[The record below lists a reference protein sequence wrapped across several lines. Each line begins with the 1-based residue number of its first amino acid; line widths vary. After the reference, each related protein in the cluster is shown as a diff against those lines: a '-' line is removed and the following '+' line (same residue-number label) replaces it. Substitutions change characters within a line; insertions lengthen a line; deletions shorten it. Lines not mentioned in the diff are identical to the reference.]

1 MYSKLRHRPFL
12 DPALDVWDLPHPGH
26 QVLDLGALVQAGL
39 VGEAGAEVVGVDV
52 SPGEDIAGEVLTS
65 PAAEAGL
72 QVTQT
77 IGDGLL
83 DSLLHGGLVVAE
95 HRLDHH
101 LKQIVDSVHHLAGC
115 TITEKAPTRAFSW
128 LKAATTAFT
137 FKTHLRHYAK
147 QALTPRFL
155 NVKLGPRRKDHKRR
169 AGWLA

>member
-1 MYSKLRHRPFL
+1 MSVYSKLRHRPFL

-26 QVLDLGALVQAGL
+26 QALDLGALVQAGL

-101 LKQIVDSVHHLAGC
+101 LKQIVDSVHHLVD
-115 TITEKAPTRAFSW
+115 R
-128 LKAATTAFT
+128 
-137 FKTHLRHYAK
+137 
-147 QALTPRFL
+147 
-155 NVKLGPRRKDHKRR
+155 
-169 AGWLA
+169 